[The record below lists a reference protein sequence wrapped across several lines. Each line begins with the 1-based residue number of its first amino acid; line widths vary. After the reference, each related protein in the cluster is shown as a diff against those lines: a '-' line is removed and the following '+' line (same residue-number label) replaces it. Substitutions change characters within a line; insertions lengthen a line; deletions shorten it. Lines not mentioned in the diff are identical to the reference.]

1 MNRPTSLARQNTLL
15 LAAAFILIELL
26 AALALSVYLILPL
39 ARRSA
44 DDLASLMILS
54 AQTWAELPP
63 QTRVDFEFELLANH
77 ALALRAESPGVGI
90 DEWHPPYFY
99 LLEDALAHR
108 SGTRQHLVRENVG
121 DATWYWAYLPAG
133 HGHLAVGL
141 SQQRIGAQPW
151 AALLIALLG
160 GLALASGV
168 AVWLARR
175 ITAPLARL
183 EEAAKRIGQGES
195 PELLPETG
203 PTELAALADRFN
215 AMARQ
220 VRELLQARTTLLVG
234 VSHDLRT
241 PLARMRLAL
250 ELLKLAPTPAPRNSP
265 GRPKSFLPLEGGTE
279 RSEGLRGGLITQ
291 LENDIDE
298 MNGLIGSL
306 LDLARGLEREPPVT
320 LDLVEWLSDLAADF
334 STPERAVS
342 VHCPPCQRAVPP
354 RALRRAIGNLLQNA
368 LRHAPAAPVELVCE
382 ADDTQCRIGVLDRGP
397 GIPPDQIEAMFQPF
411 HRLDPSRNPATGG
424 AGLGLAIVRELA
436 RANHWEV
443 RLEPRPGGGLAAWL
457 CM

>member
-1 MNRPTSLARQNTLL
+1 MKKPTSLARQNTLL

-26 AALALSVYLILPL
+26 AAVVLSVYLMLPL

-44 DDLASLMILS
+44 DDLAGLMILS

-63 QTRVDFEFELLANH
+63 HTRVDFEFELLANH
-77 ALALRAESPGVGI
+77 ALALRAESPGVGV

-99 LLEDALAHR
+99 LLEDALAKR

-121 DATWYWAYLPAG
+121 DATWYWTNLPAG
-133 HGHLAVGL
+133 DGYLAVGL
-141 SQQRIGAQPW
+141 AEQRIAAQPW
-151 AALLIALLG
+151 TALLIALLG
-160 GLALASGV
+160 GLALAGGV

-183 EEAAKRIGQGES
+183 EQAATRIGQGES

-203 PTELAALADRFN
+203 PTELAALAGRFN

-220 VRELLQARTTLLVG
+220 VRALLQARTTLLVG

-250 ELLKLAPTPAPRNSP
+250 ELLKLDPTPA
-265 GRPKSFLPLEGGTE
+265 
-279 RSEGLRGGLITQ
+279 LIAQ
-291 LENDIDE
+291 LENDIEE

-306 LDLARGLEREPPVT
+306 LDLARGLEREPPVM
-320 LDLVEWLSDLAADF
+320 LDLAGWLSNLAADF
-334 STPERAVS
+334 STPERAVT
-342 VHCPPCQRAVPP
+342 VNCPPCQRAIPP
-354 RALRRAIGNLLQNA
+354 RALRRAVGNLLQNA

-382 ADDTQCRIGVLDRGP
+382 VEDTACRIGVLDRGP
-397 GIPPDQIEAMFQPF
+397 GIPPNQIEAMFQPF

>member
-1 MNRPTSLARQNTLL
+1 MKKPTSLARQNTLL

-26 AALALSVYLILPL
+26 AAVALSVYLMLPL

-44 DDLASLMILS
+44 DDLAGLMILS

-77 ALALRAESPGVGI
+77 ALALRTESPGVGV

-99 LLEDALAHR
+99 LLEDALANR
-108 SGTRQHLVRENVG
+108 SGMRQHLVPKSIGN
-121 DATWYWAYLPAG
+121 ATWYWTYLPAG
-133 HGHLAVGL
+133 NGHLAVGL

-151 AALLIALLG
+151 AAFLIALFG
-160 GLALASGV
+160 GLLLASIV

-183 EEAAKRIGQGES
+183 EQAATRIGQGER
-195 PELLPETG
+195 PELLVETG
-203 PTELAALADRFN
+203 PTELATLAGRFN

-250 ELLKLAPTPAPRNSP
+250 ELLKLDPTPA
-265 GRPKSFLPLEGGTE
+265 LIE
-279 RSEGLRGGLITQ
+279 R
-291 LENDIDE
+291 LENDIEE
-298 MNGLIGSL
+298 MNGLIATL

-320 LDLVEWLSDLAADF
+320 VDLADWLGDLAADF
-334 STPERAVS
+334 GTPEHTVTLS
-342 VHCPPCQRAVPP
+342 CPPCQCSIPP
-354 RALRRAIGNLLQNA
+354 CALRRALGNLLQNA
-368 LRHAPAAPVELVCE
+368 QRHAPCAPVELVCIE
-382 ADDTQCRIGVLDRGP
+382 DAGQCRIGILDRGA
-397 GIPPDQIEAMFQPF
+397 GIPPDQIEVMFQPF
-411 HRLDPSRNPATGG
+411 HRLDPSRSPDTGG

-436 RANHWEV
+436 RANNWEV
-443 RLEPRPGGGLAAWL
+443 QLEPRPGGGLAAWIVL
-457 CM
+457 SADHK